1 MFVHG
6 FSCMCACMYVCV
18 CACMGVYGGGDMGK
32 EQSEPLEGRLRGF
45 SHAAV
50 RAVFCCSSSS
60 PSSPSSGWTCC
71 CACSCCSSA
80 SKVPASGTFASVPKK
95 SSAASP
101 LAPRVAAAA
110 LVVAAPAWVG
120 GWSARTPAAPG
131 VVRRVGGRRHLE
143 DVDRAVGRGKKGA
156 ACGVQVY
163 RLQHARR
170 QPVAGAGAGEEMMF
184 YTGHNIRGEATRRVC
199 PVAPSRQFPVNT
211 ATPGTAAMGGAG
223 ALTLPRT
230 VRLVRSQTR
239 QQNLV
244 VSEGATLAARLDTS
258 IVKVR
263 AAAVCCSLL
272 FVVRARSS
280 PCTCH
285 WPNNVLCS
293 SHE

>member
-1 MFVHG
+1 MELATRL
-6 FSCMCACMYVCV
+6 CALFLVLLLRLLL
-18 CACMGVYGGGDMGK
+18 
-32 EQSEPLEGRLRGF
+32 PLAGLAVVRVAVVLQLR
-45 SHAAV
+45 S
-50 RAVFCCSSSS
+50 
-60 PSSPSSGWTCC
+60 WL
-71 CACSCCSSA
+71 
-80 SKVPASGTFASVPKK
+80 PASGTFASAP
-95 SSAASP
+95 SSASP
-101 LAPRVAAAA
+101 LAHPHIAADSP
-110 LVVAAPAWVG
+110 VIAAPLGRVIGAYVPQQRRLG
-120 GWSARTPAAPG
+120 LGV

-143 DVDRAVGRGKKGA
+143 DVDRAVGRGEGA

-170 QPVAGAGAGEEMMF
+170 QPVPRAGAGVEMMF
-184 YTGHNIRGEATRRVC
+184 YTDHNIRGEATRRVC
-199 PVAPSRQFPVNT
+199 PVTPSSQFPVTT

-239 QQNLV
+239 PQNLAV
-244 VSEGATLAARLDTS
+244 PEGATLAARLDTS

-263 AAAVCCSLL
+263 AAAVCCTLL

-285 WPNNVLCS
+285 WPNNVVCS